1 MPSKALLVAL
11 SLLFIAAAANIPL
24 RDTSDDV
31 CHCECCY
38 QGGCCVLQG
47 SFLVKRCANCTIAS
61 CEGLYPCPGEARMI
75 KRTQCTDRN
84 SPGKVV
90 LYFLFLSTLLLLVVA
105 GCAKEH
111 LPPFRASPR
120 GAG

>member
-1 MPSKALLVAL
+1 MLKSLPVVL
-11 SLLFIAAAANIPL
+11 SLVLMATAEGPPRAP
-24 RDTSDDV
+24 SDDV

-47 SFLVKRCANCTIAS
+47 SFLVKGCANCTIAS

-90 LYFLFLSTLLLLVVA
+90 LFFLFLAPLAALVVA
-105 GCAKEH
+105 GCIKEH
-111 LPPFRASPR
+111 LPTRWSPR
-120 GAG
+120 GVG